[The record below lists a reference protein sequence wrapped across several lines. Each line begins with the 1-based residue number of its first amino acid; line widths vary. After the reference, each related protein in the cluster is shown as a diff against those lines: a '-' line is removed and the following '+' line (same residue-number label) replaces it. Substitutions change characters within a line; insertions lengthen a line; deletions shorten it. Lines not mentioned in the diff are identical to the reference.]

1 MKAAIESEICI
12 LGGGPA
18 GSVIARRLAELGHD
32 TVLIERTAAAR
43 LPRAELL
50 APSIV
55 PILDS
60 LQLRHDVDAA
70 VFCRERR
77 ALVLWESGDIAVK
90 SLDASP
96 SLLVER
102 ALLDDRL
109 RAAAARAAVRI
120 IAPGRARKAERQSE
134 GGWLIPVA
142 ASWGPALIK
151 SRFLVDARGRR
162 HHMGIDGGAPRTVA
176 LSAQWTRCDPAY
188 VQTRIEAGADAW
200 FWGSPLPDRSYAAT
214 VFLDSRRVAG
224 LCGDARADLYRAML
238 SRSKL
243 LRALLPSQTTGPA
256 AVRDATPRIGADL
269 IGNDFIRVG
278 EASLSIDPLSSQ
290 GIQTALVSAVQGS
303 AAVHTILT
311 AGCDPLPALE
321 FYRERQLA
329 AAASHRL
336 AAARLYQASPVQNS
350 FWMRRSGAAKDAPP
364 EDAPQPQATA
374 TPPSRL
380 CVAPALQVIEVPVL
394 SGAMIR
400 RAPALCHPALKQP
413 VAYFAGIAL
422 APLLHEASGAST
434 ADQILQR
441 WARRIPAE
449 AASNIMAWMWSVGI
463 LVALAEASRPPVA
476 SAH

>member
-12 LGGGPA
+12 LGGAPA

-43 LPRAELL
+43 PPRAESL

-162 HHMGIDGGAPRTVA
+162 HHMGIDGGAPRT
-176 LSAQWTRCDPAY
+176 WPCRPNG
-188 VQTRIEAGADAW
+188 RGAIRPTSRPESKPEPMH
-200 FWGSPLPDRSYAAT
+200 GS
-214 VFLDSRRVAG
+214 
-224 LCGDARADLYRAML
+224 
-238 SRSKL
+238 
-243 LRALLPSQTTGPA
+243 
-256 AVRDATPRIGADL
+256 
-269 IGNDFIRVG
+269 G
-278 EASLSIDPLSSQ
+278 EARCPTVPMRRRSFSIRGELP
-290 GIQTALVSAVQGS
+290 GS
-303 AAVHTILT
+303 AAM
-311 AGCDPLPALE
+311 P
-321 FYRERQLA
+321 ERTFIEPCF
-329 AAASHRL
+329 R
-336 AAARLYQASPVQNS
+336 ARNS
-350 FWMRRSGAAKDAPP
+350 
-364 EDAPQPQATA
+364 
-374 TPPSRL
+374 
-380 CVAPALQVIEVPVL
+380 
-394 SGAMIR
+394 
-400 RAPALCHPALKQP
+400 
-413 VAYFAGIAL
+413 
-422 APLLHEASGAST
+422 
-434 ADQILQR
+434 
-441 WARRIPAE
+441 
-449 AASNIMAWMWSVGI
+449 
-463 LVALAEASRPPVA
+463 
-476 SAH
+476 

>member
-1 MKAAIESEICI
+1 
-12 LGGGPA
+12 
-18 GSVIARRLAELGHD
+18 
-32 TVLIERTAAAR
+32 
-43 LPRAELL
+43 
-50 APSIV
+50 
-55 PILDS
+55 
-60 LQLRHDVDAA
+60 
-70 VFCRERR
+70 
-77 ALVLWESGDIAVK
+77 
-90 SLDASP
+90 
-96 SLLVER
+96 
-102 ALLDDRL
+102 
-109 RAAAARAAVRI
+109 
-120 IAPGRARKAERQSE
+120 
-134 GGWLIPVA
+134 
-142 ASWGPALIK
+142 
-151 SRFLVDARGRR
+151 
-162 HHMGIDGGAPRTVA
+162 MGIDGGAARTVA

-188 VQTRIEAGADAW
+188 VETRIEAGADEW

-214 VFLDSRRVAG
+214 VFLDAKRVAG
-224 LCGDARADLYRAML
+224 RRGDARAELYRDLL

-243 LRALLPSQTTGPA
+243 LRALLHGNMTGPA
-256 AVRDATPRIGADL
+256 AVRDATPRIGTDL

-290 GIQTALVSAVQGS
+290 GIQTALLSAIQGS

-329 AAASHRL
+329 AAASHRV

-364 EDAPQPQATA
+364 DDPPHPQAAA

-380 CVAPALQVIEVPVL
+380 SVAQALQVIEVPVL
-394 SGAMIR
+394 CGAMIR
-400 RAPALCHPALKQP
+400 RAPALCHPGLKQP

-422 APLLHEASGAST
+422 APLLDEASGAST

-441 WARRIPAE
+441 WTRRIPVE

-463 LVALAEASRPPVA
+463 LVAQADAPRPPVA